1 MAGMPSLTPIRV
13 LLCSLILAGAAAAQ
27 TPQPFPRQ
35 PARPA
40 PAPPAAPPALAPAAA
55 PAPTPAPTLTQAAP
69 ASPAPDPAAP
79 TAAQL
84 GIFIPA
90 SAQFVASYDV
100 GRGQRYYIFGTA
112 ASFADVVAAYRN
124 SLKEKGTVVFEQP
137 PTHLFEVGKFREDTM
152 GFPPGVTVKDYTSG
166 GSAGYPNPNRGAQPE
181 RYATL
186 IQVVPPPPAVS
197 QGKR

>member
-1 MAGMPSLTPIRV
+1 MTGMPSLTPIRV

-40 PAPPAAPPALAPAAA
+40 PAPPAAL
-55 PAPTPAPTLTQAAP
+55 PTLTQAAP
-69 ASPAPDPAAP
+69 ASQTIDPAAP

-90 SAQFVASYDV
+90 SAQFVASYDA

-124 SLKEKGTVVFEQP
+124 SLKKKGTVIFEQP

-152 GFPPGVTVKDYTSG
+152 GFPPGVTVKDYTAA
-166 GSAGYPNPNRGAQPE
+166 GSAGYPNPTRGAQPE

-186 IQVVPPPPAVS
+186 IQILPPPPAAL
-197 QGKR
+197 RP

>member
-1 MAGMPSLTPIRV
+1 MTGMPFLMPV
-13 LLCSLILAGAAAAQ
+13 LGLLSSLILAGTAAAQ

-40 PAPPAAPPALAPAAA
+40 APQAAA
-55 PAPTPAPTLTQAAP
+55 PAPAP
-69 ASPAPDPAAP
+69 ASNVTQAVPVSQAIDPAAP

-90 SAQFVASYDV
+90 TAQFVASYDA

-112 ASFADVVAAYRN
+112 APFAEVVTAYRN

-137 PTHLFEVGKFREDTM
+137 PTHLFEVGKFREETM

-166 GSAGYPNPNRGAQPE
+166 GSAGYPNPNRGTPPE
-181 RYATL
+181 RFATL
-186 IQVVPPPPAVS
+186 IQIVPPPAVT
-197 QGKR
+197 QGRR

>member
-1 MAGMPSLTPIRV
+1 MAGMPSLTPIRG
-13 LLCSLILAGAAAAQ
+13 LLCGLMLAGAAAAQ

-40 PAPPAAPPALAPAAA
+40 PAPPAAQAPAS
-55 PAPTPAPTLTQAAP
+55 TPAPALTQAAP
-69 ASPAPDPAAP
+69 ASPAIDTAAP

-90 SAQFVASYDV
+90 AAQFVASYDA
-100 GRGQRYYIFGTA
+100 GRGQRYYLFGTA
-112 ASFADVVAAYRN
+112 ASFSEVVTAYRN

-137 PTHLFEVGKFREDTM
+137 PTHLFEVGKFREETM
-152 GFPPGVTVKDYTSG
+152 GFPPGVTVKDYTAG

-186 IQVVPPPPAVS
+186 IQIVPPPPATP
-197 QGKR
+197 QKR

>member
-1 MAGMPSLTPIRV
+1 MTGMPFLMPV
-13 LLCSLILAGAAAAQ
+13 LGLLSSLILAGTAAAQ

-40 PAPPAAPPALAPAAA
+40 APQAAA
-55 PAPTPAPTLTQAAP
+55 PAPAP
-69 ASPAPDPAAP
+69 ASNVTQAVPVSQAIDPAAP

-90 SAQFVASYDV
+90 TAQFVASYDA

-112 ASFADVVAAYRN
+112 APFAEVVTAYRN

-137 PTHLFEVGKFREDTM
+137 PTHLFEVGKFREETM
-152 GFPPGVTVKDYTSG
+152 GFPPGVTVKDYTAG

-186 IQVVPPPPAVS
+186 IQIVPPPPATP
-197 QGKR
+197 QKR

>member
-1 MAGMPSLTPIRV
+1 
-13 LLCSLILAGAAAAQ
+13 Q
-27 TPQPFPRQ
+27 
-35 PARPA
+35 A
-40 PAPPAAPPALAPAAA
+40 PAPAA
-55 PAPTPAPTLTQAAP
+55 PAPASTLPQAAP
-69 ASPAPDPAAP
+69 AAPAIDPVAP

-90 SAQFVASYDV
+90 AAQFVASYDA

-112 ASFADVVAAYRN
+112 ASFAEVVTAYRT

-137 PTHLFEVGKFREDTM
+137 PTHLFEVGKFREETM
-152 GFPPGVTVKDYTSG
+152 GFPPGVTVKDYTAG

-186 IQVVPPPPAVS
+186 IQIVPPPPAVP
-197 QGKR
+197 QGRR